1 MYIEDIEEACRKV
14 INGDQEALK
23 QLGLDN
29 ASYPVPS
36 PQSTSSTS
44 LQATY
49 NGALRSV
56 VAARELGLTFV
67 EKQCELTLQYIQ
79 AIAAAKKKMT
89 LQHEVDAE
97 DVAEVMLALIDEEKD
112 KYSRRKATSEPSES
126 EEEEHEETPESEE
139 RKAEEKEERQQR
151 HQAKKRKADISIEE
165 TEEKGRKYRKVQEE
179 KTETELEEKEQKH
192 GQS

>member
-56 VAARELGLTFV
+56 VAARELGLTFL

-126 EEEEHEETPESEE
+126 EETPESEE

-151 HQAKKRKADISIEE
+151 HQVKKRKADISIEE

-179 KTETELEEKEQKH
+179 KTETELQEKEQKH